1 MLVNMHV
8 SEHDMLFSDE
18 PTLELQSLEFERTP
32 IHYERFRSQ
41 SSQKSVYNLEVRA
54 DLA

>member
-18 PTLELQSLEFERTP
+18 PTLILTTKLKKNGYLIALFHKETNSMV
-32 IHYERFRSQ
+32 I
-41 SSQKSVYNLEVRA
+41 K
-54 DLA
+54 

>member
-18 PTLELQSLEFERTP
+18 PTLIVHLSNTLEMYPDEIAQNSER
-32 IHYERFRSQ
+32 Q
-41 SSQKSVYNLEVRA
+41 
-54 DLA
+54 

>member
-18 PTLELQSLEFERTP
+18 PTLSQLFVNQNHYFEVCKTFF
-32 IHYERFRSQ
+32 E
-41 SSQKSVYNLEVRA
+41 KTGA
-54 DLA
+54 